1 MNLAEQLQPVL
12 KNLRLSGLLE
22 TLDLRSRQAVEEKLS
37 FGEFLQRILL
47 DENERRAQKQLVLRM
62 KRAALDPLKTLES
75 FDFSANK
82 SVPRALITDLA
93 AGHFIEKK
101 ESVLISGPT
110 GVGKSHLAHAL
121 GHEACR
127 RGCDVILQTASKLL
141 ASLQAARADGT
152 YDRKFRSYL
161 QPDLLILDDLGLK
174 PMRPPA
180 PEDLF
185 DLIHER
191 YEKGSMLIT
200 SNRAFKEW
208 LDLFGEPLM
217 ASAALD
223 RLTHRS
229 HQIVITGES
238 YRARERKANK

>member
-1 MNLAEQLQPVL
+1 MNAAEQLQPIL
-12 KNLRLSGLLE
+12 KNLRLSGILE
-22 TLDLRSRQAVEEKLS
+22 TLDLRHRQALEEKLAPM
-37 FGEFLQRILL
+37 EFLHRVLL
-47 DENERRAQKQLVLRM
+47 DENERRGQKQLLLRM
-62 KRAALDPLKTLES
+62 KRAALDPNKTIET
-75 FDFSANK
+75 FEFSANR
-82 SVPRALITDLA
+82 SISRALVTDLA

-101 ESVLISGPT
+101 ENVLITGPT

-127 RGCDVILQTASKLL
+127 RGHDAILVSASKLL
-141 ASLQAARADGT
+141 ASLTAARADGT

-161 QPDLLILDDLGLK
+161 TPDLLIVDDLGLK

-180 PEDLF
+180 PEDLY

-191 YEKGSMLIT
+191 YEKGSILIT

-208 LDLFGEPLM
+208 LDLFGEPLL

-238 YRARERKANK
+238 YRARDRKNRK